1 MATYLTSDLH
11 FNHRNIQ
18 KTLRPAFASTAEHDE
33 YVIRKY
39 NEIVGE
45 DDKVYILGDLGFSP
59 VAALDPLVRRLNGR
73 KTLII
78 GNHDQL
84 NDAKYH
90 AMGIDE
96 VVRHPL
102 YLTDSIV
109 LSHAPLKEALDN
121 PFILNVHGHLHGA
134 VLDFPNFVNVN
145 VDVRGYE
152 PVDLELIKAKA
163 AEMCRPYRWEPYG
176 LEWYAAHEIKTGA
189 EK

>member
-11 FNHRNIQ
+11 LNHRSVQ
-18 KTLRPAFASTAEHDE
+18 KTLRPAFASTDEHDE
-33 YVIRKY
+33 YIIRKY
-39 NEIVGE
+39 NEIIGE

-59 VAALDPLVRRLNGR
+59 ATALDPLVRRLNGR

-90 AMGIDE
+90 SMGIDE

-109 LSHAPLKEALDN
+109 LSHIPLREALDN
-121 PFILNVHGHLHGA
+121 PFVINVHGHLHGSA
-134 VLDFPNFVNVN
+134 LDLPNFINVN
-145 VDVRGYE
+145 VDVCGYE
-152 PVDLELIKAKA
+152 PVRLDLIKQRA
-163 AEMCRPYRWEPYG
+163 AELCRPSRWEPYEV
-176 LEWYAAHEIKTGA
+176 EWYAEHEIKIR
-189 EK
+189 